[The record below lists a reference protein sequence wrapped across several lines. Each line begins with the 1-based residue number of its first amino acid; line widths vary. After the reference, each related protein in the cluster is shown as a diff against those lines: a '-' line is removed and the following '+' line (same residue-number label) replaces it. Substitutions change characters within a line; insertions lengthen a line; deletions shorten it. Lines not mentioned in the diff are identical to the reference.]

1 MAMSVKV
8 WQGLVSG
15 QDPTSRVCWTFD
27 LGLLTPA
34 LGGGMKPGEVEED
47 RPFRIPS
54 IRGQLRFWWRATQ
67 GARFPLA
74 SQNGRKVDYRPIR
87 EAEALLWG
95 MASVAE
101 DDRRQSHQE
110 PMASAVRVALDL
122 VEDPGHRLQRRKVT
136 DDRAPMG
143 SGLGYLFF
151 PAREIRG
158 ANARDALS
166 YWWGPVAKV
175 RVELDL
181 DQVKANLRRLG
192 SFRDRTLDAALQEDL
207 VRQVAAALWAW
218 GHFGGI
224 GARTRRGAGA
234 VVMEDVQGPHHQWL
248 APAYRSVDEVLKG
261 LKKAAEFFVT
271 GEARH
276 AGDIPVLKGAC
287 VAVSELRLERSPQWS
302 DRNQPKAP
310 LAMPERVGEAVGRTM
325 QDFRQGVGFARNS
338 GQGRRPGR
346 SRWPEPDAIR
356 RLLRRWAPNHQPRLP
371 TFFPRAALGLP
382 IVFKFNTT
390 QAPGDPEGQITL
402 FPARDLQRMASPLIL
417 RPLRLEGGDQYALV
431 GLLLNTPLEPPGG
444 LVLVKGAR
452 QQGQGILVPRE
463 AEPWAGLSQHGR
475 QVEPLKAGGWGP
487 APCALLCRIAGN
499 QQRRMAL

>member
-1 MAMSVKV
+1 MV
-8 WQGLVSG
+8 QGKDVAHG
-15 QDPTSRVCWTFD
+15 PAWTFR

-166 YWWGPVAKV
+166 YWWGPMAKV

-234 VVMEDVQGPHHQWL
+234 VVMENVQGPHQQWL
-248 APAYRSVDEVLKG
+248 TPVYRSVDDVLKDF
-261 LKKAAEFFVT
+261 KKAAEFFVA

-276 AGDIPVLKGAC
+276 AGDIPVLKGAW
-287 VAVSELRLERSPQWS
+287 VAVSDLTLGPSQQRPTRG
-302 DRNQPKAP
+302 QPGAP
-310 LAMPERVGEAVGRTM
+310 LAMPERVAEAVGRTM
-325 QDFRQGVGFARNS
+325 QDFRQGVGFARNP
-338 GQGRRPGR
+338 GQGPRPGR

-390 QAPGDPEGQITL
+390 QARGDPEGQITL
-402 FPARDLQRMASPLIL
+402 FPGDGLQRMASPVIL
-417 RPLRLEGGDQYALV
+417 RPLRLEGQDRYALV
-431 GLLLNTPLEPPGG
+431 CLLLNTPLEPPGG
-444 LVLVKGAR
+444 LVLVEGAR
-452 QQGQGILVPRE
+452 QQGQGTPVPPQAE
-463 AEPWAGLSQHGR
+463 ALAGLSQHGR
-475 QVEPLKAGGWGP
+475 QVEPLKDGGGGP
-487 APCALLCRIAGN
+487 APWALLCRIAAN